1 MSEKDKKPIIYV
13 KKIIKKADHASHG
26 GSWKI
31 AYADFVTAMMAFF
44 MLMWLVN
51 VASDEQKSGIAEY
64 FAMNFINTNSQNG
77 GAGMM
82 QGINVSN
89 SNNNSDGKGTEPN
102 PVENTES
109 ENPEKT
115 SNGMPSDIPDPHNT
129 KTSSTEKGGGKS
141 YDVSR
146 DSAKSSSQTN
156 STNKNDTPSRN
167 FTPSPQ
173 KEAAQISINP
183 SQKSE
188 EKGTT
193 ANKKV
198 ERQTSGQKESSNIQ
212 EPKNS
217 NTDTNTSGEQLH
229 QGVGTMN
236 VGNKKS
242 NMTQGDQK
250 SSAASQTE
258 NLLPKESKGPSN
270 QNGLKQKD
278 AAPELQSQNNSQGPG
293 SKQGQDTQAGKQKIS
308 ENTKEQ
314 TPTLTEAERNM
325 LKKILDAEHEKV
337 ILYSENRIHK
347 NKDLKNIHKDKLEKL
362 YKEEN
367 ESLESLA
374 SDLLAKIS
382 KDSETKKLL
391 PNLVV
396 ELTAEGLKIQIIDQ
410 YKRAMFEKG
419 SSQISSHTLKLL
431 QKIGDVIKESTKKVV
446 IAGHTDATPYS
457 GTEYTNWELSADR
470 ANATR
475 KAFVK
480 FGVSPQRF
488 ESVIGREASDPLLTK
503 DPYAPQNRRIGITL
517 LRDVPSS

>member
-1 MSEKDKKPIIYV
+1 MAENDKKPIIYI
-13 KKIIKKADHASHG
+13 KKVIKKADHGAHG

-64 FAMNFINTNSQNG
+64 FALNFINTNSQNG

-89 SNNNSDGKGTEPN
+89 SNNSDGKGTEPN
-102 PVENTES
+102 PVENEES
-109 ENPEKT
+109 ESPENT
-115 SNGMPSDIPDPHNT
+115 DTGMPSHIPDPNN
-129 KTSSTEKGGGKS
+129 KEVSSTEKGGENS

-146 DSAKSSSQTN
+146 DSSKSSSQKSAEKIPQTN
-156 STNKNDTPSRN
+156 LD
-167 FTPSPQ
+167 
-173 KEAAQISINP
+173 
-183 SQKSE
+183 
-188 EKGTT
+188 KGTIL
-193 ANKKV
+193 NQKV
-198 ERQTSGQKESSNIQ
+198 ASQIQGQKESSNTQ
-212 EPKNS
+212 GPKNS
-217 NTDTNTSGEQLH
+217 NGETNTSGEQTH
-229 QGVGTMN
+229 QGDATSN
-236 VGNKKS
+236 SGNKKNDIS
-242 NMTQGDQK
+242 QGDKKTSTLNENMTSKEPQG
-250 SSAASQTE
+250 
-258 NLLPKESKGPSN
+258 PKD

-278 AAPELQSQNNSQGPG
+278 GEKELKDNDNKPDQVSN
-293 SKQGQDTQAGKQKIS
+293 QGQPAQDGDQVSAGKSDK
-308 ENTKEQ
+308 Q
-314 TPTLTEAERNM
+314 TPTLTEAEKNM
-325 LKKILDAEHEKV
+325 LKQILDAEHEKV
-337 ILYSENRIHK
+337 ILYSENRILR

-367 ESLESLA
+367 ENLEKLA
-374 SDLLAKIS
+374 HELLAKVS

-396 ELTAEGLKIQIIDQ
+396 ELSSEGLKIQIIDQ

-419 SSQISSHTLKLL
+419 SSQISEHTLKLL
-431 QKIGDVIKESTKKVV
+431 QKIGDIIKESTKKVV

-470 ANATR
+470 ANSTR

-488 ESVIGREASDPLLTK
+488 ESVIGREASDPLITK